1 MPLSEATDLTSPV
14 WSAIYDFPRK
24 RSRKEAVLKAGRK
37 LYNIMVKSKAPL
49 CLLVVLFFLGSL
61 SFAFAQQKKSPKDL
75 PPNHRKWLEEEVV
88 YIITPKEK
96 DVFLQLETDRE
107 RETFITAFWKQRDP
121 DPLTPEN
128 EFKVEHYKRIAYAN
142 QYLGREGPGAGWRSD
157 MGRFYII
164 LGMPQQIERYENLS
178 EIYPVV
184 IWFYDGMAK
193 YGIPNSFYL
202 MFFKPSG
209 TGEFE
214 L

>member
-1 MPLSEATDLTSPV
+1 M
-14 WSAIYDFPRK
+14 IRK
-24 RSRKEAVLKAGRK
+24 TAVL
-37 LYNIMVKSKAPL
+37 V
-49 CLLVVLFFLGSL
+49 FFLFVAAV
-61 SFAFAQQKKSPKDL
+61 SFSAVPAQKKSPKDL
-75 PPNHRKWLEEEVV
+75 PPTHRKWLEEEVV

-107 RETFITAFWKQRDP
+107 RETFIEAFWKQRDP
-121 DPLTPEN
+121 DLLTPEN
-128 EFKVEHYKRIAYAN
+128 EFKIEHYRRLAYAN

-157 MGRFYII
+157 MGRFYIL
-164 LGMPQQIERYENLS
+164 LGAPQQIDRFENLS

-184 IWFYDGMAK
+184 LWFFDGMAK

-214 L
+214 LYSPLQD